1 MIRLIVGKKGSG
13 KTKELIDS
21 ANIAIAKSKGNVVC
35 IEKGPQMMYNLDVKA
50 RLINIDDYRVDNYD
64 AMYGFISGILA
75 ANYDV
80 TDIFIDGIFKTVG
93 KDTRKIVAIAQQLK
107 KLTKDEVNVTFTV
120 SCDASELPETAKEFI
135 K

>member
-1 MIRLIVGKKGSG
+1 MIRLIVGRKGSG

-21 ANIAIAKSKGNVVC
+21 ANVAIAKSKGNVVC

-50 RLINIDDYRVDNYD
+50 RLINIDDYRVENFD

-80 TDIFIDGIFKTVG
+80 TDIFVDGIFRTVG
-93 KDTRKIVAIAQQLK
+93 KDTKKLVSMSQQLK
-107 KLTKDEVNVTFTV
+107 KLTDDKVNVTFTV
-120 SCDASELPETAKEFI
+120 SCDASELPEAAKEFI

>member
-21 ANIAIAKSKGNVVC
+21 ANNAIARSKGHVVC

-50 RLINIDDYRVDNYD
+50 RLINVDDYRIENYD
-64 AMYGFISGILA
+64 AMYGFIAGILA

-80 TDIFIDGIFKTVG
+80 TDIFVDGIFKTVG
-93 KDTRKIVAIAQQLK
+93 KDTKRIASMAQQLQ
-107 KLTKDEVNVTFTV
+107 KLTNDQVNVTFTV
-120 SCDASELPETAKEFI
+120 SCDASELPEAAKEFM